1 MNLEQNREK
10 VIQNLADLLRTNP
23 FTVEFKVV
31 KNPTGIHVIHE
42 VTQEE
47 LNQMLQQTK
56 PNQQ

>member
-10 VIQNLADLLRTNP
+10 VM
-23 FTVEFKVV
+23 
-31 KNPTGIHVIHE
+31 KNPKGIHIIHE

-47 LNQMLQQTK
+47 LNQMLQQAK